1 MAVTETQNAR
11 AGSDP
16 LLSAHGLSKSYG
28 PVAALGG
35 VSIDFFA
42 GEVHGIVGENGA
54 GKTTLMRLL
63 AGEERPDGGHIGI
76 EGQKVALKDPAAAK
90 SHGIVIVHQHFQL
103 VTTMT
108 VAENMFLGQPPTRVA
123 ARSVSAWSIDAA
135 CAGRQRGGF

>member
-1 MAVTETQNAR
+1 METRNAR

-35 VSIDFFA
+35 VTIDFFA

-63 AGEERPDGGHIGI
+63 AGEEPPDGGHIELNGRRL
-76 EGQKVALKDPAAAK
+76 ALKDPATAK
-90 SHGIVIVHQHFQL
+90 SHGIVIVHQLFWVYWL
-103 VTTMT
+103 LP
-108 VAENMFLGQPPTRVA
+108 ESYRFL
-123 ARSVSAWSIDAA
+123 S
-135 CAGRQRGGF
+135 